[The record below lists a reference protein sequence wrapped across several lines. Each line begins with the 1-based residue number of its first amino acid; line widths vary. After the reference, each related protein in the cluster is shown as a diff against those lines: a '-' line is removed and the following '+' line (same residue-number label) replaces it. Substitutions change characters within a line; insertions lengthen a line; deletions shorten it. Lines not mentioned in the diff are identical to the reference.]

1 MHGVSSEQSYTWPQI
16 LGSVTDGI
24 DLTVDQARWA
34 MDEVM
39 TDSATSAQIAAF
51 GVGVKMKGAAPAEL
65 AGLSQAMLDHAT
77 LVDTDRAAID
87 IVGTCLLYTSP
98 SPRDQR
104 GSRMPSSA

>member
-1 MHGVSSEQSYTWPQI
+1 MSSEQSYTWPQI

-77 LVDTDRAAID
+77 LVAPTVRRS
-87 IVGTCLLYTSP
+87 TSSEREATARTP
-98 SPRDQR
+98 
-104 GSRMPSSA
+104 